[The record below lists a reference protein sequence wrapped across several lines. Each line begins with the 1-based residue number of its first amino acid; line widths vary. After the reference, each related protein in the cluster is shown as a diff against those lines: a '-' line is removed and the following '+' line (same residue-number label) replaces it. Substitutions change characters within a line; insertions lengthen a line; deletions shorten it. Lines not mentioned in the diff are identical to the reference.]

1 MGKMGNGVAQAIGIG
16 FLVLILFRATAW
28 LCNSIAQVFLA
39 IARSARSL
47 NYWSEE
53 AAIAAGVIFLIL
65 IVLTDKKR

>member
-1 MGKMGNGVAQAIGIG
+1 MGKMGASVAQAAGIG

-28 LCNSIAQVFLA
+28 LSNSIAQVFLA

-53 AAIAAGVIFLIL
+53 AAIAAGIIFFII
-65 IVLTDKKR
+65 IVLTDKKN